1 MARVRVE
8 KAVVE
13 DSSSAE
19 QGNPDGRQWDPKLE
33 KQARW
38 KVDCSV
44 LALLF
49 LGLLVFQL
57 DRMNLASALTGGF
70 AKDIGISQDTI
81 NLGNQLMFMGI
92 VVLEIPCNMALQR
105 VSKHTS
111 PKQQQPDS
119 DTDSSQLGPRK
130 WMSTQVFMFGVVA
143 TMQVFLRSRT
153 GFLLVRLILGLSE
166 AGYIPGAV
174 YTLSTWYRR
183 RELSRR
189 VAILFFGMF
198 GGNAISPLLASGI
211 LKLDNARGLR
221 GWQWLFML
229 EGLFTVCVS
238 FLFVFFLPG
247 SPDEPGPLIG
257 RGIIRISKDEQVLL
271 QNRIE
276 DEDAEKRPGA
286 QGLEIPWK
294 LVWLTVKHYRRWPHY
309 VSTFAVFSTWSPL
322 TTYTPSIIMALGF
335 DRIAANALAA
345 VGASLAL
352 IVVFLFAY
360 MSDRTNQRGGSV
372 IAAQVCYLVTLVVA
386 RQVHPHVGKW
396 SRWGLWTAVNSF
408 AVGYHPVHNSWVQ
421 LNCREPGERSIAIA
435 MWVMSAISGLMVGT
449 QYFRAGDV
457 PFYRTGLRTMIIMV
471 SVGIVFAALQEAI
484 YIIHNRRVAQGKNRG
499 RNGSPPMIY
508 VP

>member
-1 MARVRVE
+1 M
-8 KAVVE
+8 
-13 DSSSAE
+13 
-19 QGNPDGRQWDPKLE
+19 
-33 KQARW
+33 
-38 KVDCSV
+38 

-111 PKQQQPDS
+111 PKPQQPDS

-130 WMSTQVFMFGVVA
+130 WMSAQVFMFGVVA

-221 GWQWLFML
+221 GWQWLFMR
-229 EGLFTVCVS
+229 EA
-238 FLFVFFLPG
+238 LPPK
-247 SPDEPGPLIG
+247 SKTPREKL
-257 RGIIRISKDEQVLL
+257 SKD
-271 QNRIE
+271 
-276 DEDAEKRPGA
+276 
-286 QGLEIPWK
+286 
-294 LVWLTVKHYRRWPHY
+294 
-309 VSTFAVFSTWSPL
+309 
-322 TTYTPSIIMALGF
+322 
-335 DRIAANALAA
+335 
-345 VGASLAL
+345 
-352 IVVFLFAY
+352 
-360 MSDRTNQRGGSV
+360 
-372 IAAQVCYLVTLVVA
+372 
-386 RQVHPHVGKW
+386 
-396 SRWGLWTAVNSF
+396 
-408 AVGYHPVHNSWVQ
+408 
-421 LNCREPGERSIAIA
+421 LNNG
-435 MWVMSAISGLMVGT
+435 IS
-449 QYFRAGDV
+449 
-457 PFYRTGLRTMIIMV
+457 
-471 SVGIVFAALQEAI
+471 
-484 YIIHNRRVAQGKNRG
+484 
-499 RNGSPPMIY
+499 
-508 VP
+508 